1 MSEITRS
8 VLGCGGQVTV
18 DSITVIEGLLR
29 FCSEGS
35 VLAGACKWMT
45 EEELRFDQSFFDAKA
60 AKRGKGAKRKDK
72 LTQRR

>member
-8 VLGCGGQVTV
+8 VLGCDGQVTV

-29 FCSEGS
+29 FCSEGG
-35 VLAGACKWMT
+35 VFAGACKWMT

-60 AKRGKGAKRKDK
+60 AKRGKGAK
-72 LTQRR
+72 TATNHE